1 MGEEERGGAGSVGGR
16 GGKRWG
22 ENERGGGRERREGEE
37 ERGEKGR
44 ESVRMDQFER
54 TRGTETEGEEDKA
67 MGRERARERAIHLL
81 YCGEIEA

>member
-1 MGEEERGGAGSVGGR
+1 
-16 GGKRWG
+16 
-22 ENERGGGRERREGEE
+22 
-37 ERGEKGR
+37 
-44 ESVRMDQFER
+44 MDQFER